1 MRVGTECP
9 EGVQAIADRL
19 GPELSAEVAQRL
31 GRTILL
37 YRRHPEEPKI
47 RAAVTH
53 EAPPAAAPNRPV
65 HFGAFEWGSTAL
77 LAVIWGASFLFI
89 RIGVESFG
97 AGMVPAFRVGFGAA
111 AIALF
116 PSSRRPVALRD
127 WPWVAT
133 LGIVWMA
140 FPFLLFSLGERT
152 VPTAI
157 AGMINGAVPLIA
169 AAVSAIVHRRPP
181 SLVRTGALL
190 IGLAGVSVIA
200 LSAAHGTG
208 TEADV
213 AGVVMLLV
221 AVLCFGVSANITPVL
236 QRKYGA
242 TPVLLRAQLVALV
255 ASVPYGLYVAP
266 RATFSWFGLGCMLVL
281 GALGTGLAHAVY
293 ATLLGRT
300 DSTRGGIALFLMPI
314 VATILGV
321 IVRHESLPAGV
332 LAGAALVIVG
342 AVLTSRPE
350 PHAGG

>member
-1 MRVGTECP
+1 MTF
-9 EGVQAIADRL
+9 
-19 GPELSAEVAQRL
+19 
-31 GRTILL
+31 
-37 YRRHPEEPKI
+37 
-47 RAAVTH
+47 
-53 EAPPAAAPNRPV
+53 EAPPAEASHRPV
-65 HFGAFEWGSTAL
+65 RFGTFEWGSTAL

-89 RIGVESFG
+89 RIGVDSFG
-97 AGMVPAFRVGFGAA
+97 AGMVPAFRVGLGAA
-111 AIALF
+111 AIAVF

-169 AAVSAIVHRRPP
+169 AAVSAMVHRRAPT
-181 SLVRTGALL
+181 LTRAVALL

-200 LSAAHGTG
+200 LSAAQGTHNEAHG
-208 TEADV
+208 

-242 TPVLLRAQLVALV
+242 TPVLLRAQLVAFV
-255 ASVPYGLYVAP
+255 ASVPYAVFVAP
-266 RATFSWFGLGCMLVL
+266 QASFSWGALGCMVVL

-300 DSTRGGIALFLMPI
+300 GSTRGGIALFLMPI

-332 LAGAALVIVG
+332 FAGAALVIVG
-342 AVLTSRPE
+342 AILTSRPE